1 MIDHYRLGRTLG
13 KGFTAKV
20 KHATTEDG
28 TEYALKIF
36 RLENPEF
43 NEAIFKNLKREVEAT
58 SALEH
63 EHVAKYFEF
72 KESAIMT
79 KSDGT

>member
-1 MIDHYRLGRTLG
+1 MSSIDNYTLGRTLG
-13 KGFTAKV
+13 EGFSAKV

-43 NEAIFKNLKREVEAT
+43 NAVIFTNLKREIEAT
-58 SALEH
+58 SAL
-63 EHVAKYFEF
+63 
-72 KESAIMT
+72 
-79 KSDGT
+79 